1 MSLAPA
7 LSATLGNLRY
17 DTQAVACLA
26 CLDLLPRGSSFRL
39 LLPAGVRFEAVAGDD
54 AELTLDGGEGAAT
67 VLRGTVRRVRRTV
80 DGIEVEAADAG
91 CALAAYRPSASFDK
105 PTAAQVIRKLA
116 ADSAVDTGRIEVDLD
131 LPAYVAHPGRQAA
144 EHVAAL
150 AQLGGAYACTGDDGL
165 LQVLPLPEGPADS
178 ALRYGRELS
187 HYEVSA
193 ENPPSPQRWAIGAGP
208 AGSASAPDA
217 MRPTP
222 GALPASAAAGGPGV
236 WRQPTPLLRTARAAD
251 AASQALSTAAAAS
264 ATRLVAEGFLMPA
277 LRPGQVIEVQDLP
290 DGLSGGPWFLTRVEH
305 ELHQGRGRTRLEARS
320 AAPPAGLGALLG
332 AAAAALGGL
341 L

>member
-1 MSLAPA
+1 MSLTPA
-7 LSATLGNLRY
+7 LSATFGNLRY
-17 DTQAVACLA
+17 DTQAVACSA

-67 VLRGTVRRVRRTV
+67 VLRGTVRHVRRTV

-91 CALAAYRPSASFDK
+91 AALAAYRPSASFDK

-116 ADSAVDTGRIEVDLD
+116 ADSAVDIGRIEVDLD
-131 LPAYVAHPGRQAA
+131 LPAYIAHPGRQAA

-150 AQLGGAYACTGDDGL
+150 ALLGGAYACTGDDGR

-178 ALRYGRELS
+178 ALRYGRELL
-187 HYEVSA
+187 HYEVA
-193 ENPPSPQRWAIGAGP
+193 VENPPSPQRWAIGAGP

-217 MRPTP
+217 LRPTP
-222 GALPASAAAGGPGV
+222 DALPASAAAGGPGV

-251 AASQALSTAAAAS
+251 TASQALSSAAS

-305 ELHQGRGRTRLEARS
+305 ELHQGQGRTRLEARS
-320 AAPPAGLGALLG
+320 AAPPTGLGGLLG
-332 AAAAALGGL
+332 AAAAAIGGL